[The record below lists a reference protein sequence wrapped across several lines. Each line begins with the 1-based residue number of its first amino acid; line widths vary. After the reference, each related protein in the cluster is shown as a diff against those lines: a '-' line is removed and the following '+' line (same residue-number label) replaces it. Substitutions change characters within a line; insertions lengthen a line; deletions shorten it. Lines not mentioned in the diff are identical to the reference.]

1 VATLDAYFGFFF
13 KLTNSPGN
21 RMNKERGRSTK
32 HFRESEFWLG
42 FLERENVALSM
53 FSVDHLGKGSSY
65 SPWCATQLR
74 ETNKHKKEASVLVRG
89 NNKKISTALRSGVH
103 FLRKWRIRILAW
115 FSNRELVALNMFTV
129 DHLGKGSSYPQ
140 QDTFESFVHKY
151 KIVLEKRNATDY
163 T

>member
-1 VATLDAYFGFFF
+1 VATLDAQFSFFF
-13 KLTNSPGN
+13 KLTESAGN

-74 ETNKHKKEASVLVRG
+74 ETNKHKK
-89 NNKKISTALRSGVH
+89 RSIG
-103 FLRKWRIRILAW
+103 F
-115 FSNRELVALNMFTV
+115 
-129 DHLGKGSSYPQ
+129 GKGQ
-140 QDTFESFVHKY
+140 QQKNKHCITFGGTFS
-151 KIVLEKRNATDY
+151 A
-163 T
+163 